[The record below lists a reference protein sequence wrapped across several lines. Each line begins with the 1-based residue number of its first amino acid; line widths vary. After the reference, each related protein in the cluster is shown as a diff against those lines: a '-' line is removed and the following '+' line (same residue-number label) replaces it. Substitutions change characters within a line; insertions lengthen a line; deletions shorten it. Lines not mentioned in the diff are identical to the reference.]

1 MKNNIILAT
10 VSGTKI
16 VTGKRFDDIVRA
28 TLRRIGGALNNDSLG
43 WVSEIVYK
51 YLLSVNIPYTE
62 ALVDVQRLEP
72 LAIQR
77 LWIASRL
84 GIGKTLVAGDVANLF
99 TQLDAIAPFG
109 WGINDMWLN
118 EEIFTLP
125 QLGAVVQLRET
136 KQPTYD
142 DYVELFT
149 PFLKENKM
157 TGRDTNGQEYD
168 VAPDGR
174 WTVTDAPA
182 SRGIGN
188 DTDDGDNDD
197 TFTFTLKV
205 PPEYIEPPK
214 RRRYIVVPN
223 NLGNTLSD
231 YAEVVYD
238 DVERMV
244 FEEAARNIKTQAP
257 NNTAYQYQQDLD
269 AMSSKAKKLE
279 VELQVTKDAADKQKA
294 VLREEITKIR
304 EKAETAIAEA
314 NDAVTQLSSG
324 AAAIGIVI
332 QITHPSYDEESLEEG
347 QLVRLHKGIAAGS
360 IGRIVQIVDNHQVM
374 VEVVDRY
381 ENVTG
386 VRMLYNYR
394 PYSDVLLIENE
405 ESIAPAYNHQY
416 VVGSEVYAEVKPE
429 GVAYKTQVRA
439 TVMSTPTVAGDMVI
453 QVQDGEEYTV
463 NVGYSGFITVAEDLN
478 GWGYVVVRG
487 ELRPVAFPKRSDIE
501 VGQTVLLNDAGQI
514 IEQADV
520 LPQFGDIYTFKKVVA
535 GKVSEFLNK
544 DGATVICY
552 NVCQEPLQDGDTVLM
567 DASNTVAYTKY
578 VVEQESNVFSQ
589 DTGVSWDDIGG
600 CEDAK
605 QAFME
610 AIEYPITHAE
620 MYAAYGMKPP
630 KGIMLYG
637 SPGTGKTMI
646 AKAAVTSLKKFHG
659 SDADTAF
666 IYLKGPEVLS
676 QWVGVAEEKIRNI
689 FKQARA
695 HKEKH
700 GFPAIVFID
709 EADAILRQ
717 RGSSK
722 SSDVDKTIVP
732 QFLAEMDGLEDHAC
746 ILVLATN
753 RPDSLDSAVTR
764 NGRVDRKVKVNRPDA
779 AVATQILNLYLRDVP
794 LKKGLTN
801 QQVAEYTVTKLFDP
815 TLAIKAIKFK
825 TGMELL
831 TLGQVVNGAM
841 LKGIVDL
848 AKSSALCRD
857 LAAKKAT
864 GVTLEDFKQA
874 LRTTWEENLNVN
886 YDEDLQDI
894 VGTRYKDVVGI
905 EKIEGIPNAIA

>member
-1 MKNNIILAT
+1 M
-10 VSGTKI
+10 
-16 VTGKRFDDIVRA
+16 D
-28 TLRRIGGALNNDSLG
+28 
-43 WVSEIVYK
+43 WVFEIVYK
-51 YLLSVNIPYTE
+51 SVLSANVVEPYAFDDIKQLTE
-62 ALVDVQRLEP
+62 LD
-72 LAIQR
+72 IQQV
-77 LWIASRL
+77 WIAAVSATPTIVSA
-84 GIGKTLVAGDVANLF
+84 GEVAHFF
-99 TQLDAIAPFG
+99 TELDKIKRSDALTG
-109 WGINDMWLN
+109 MWIDESIL
-118 EEIFTLP
+118 T
-125 QLGAVVQLRET
+125 T
-136 KQPTYD
+136 KQLNFLAEIRVRMVPLYG
-142 DYVELFT
+142 DYEELFT
-149 PFLKENKM
+149 KFFEENKM

-174 WTVTDAPA
+174 WTLPDAPF
-182 SRGIGN
+182 SRGLGN
-188 DTDDGDNDD
+188 DTDDGDDD
-197 TFTFTLKV
+197 DYDDPYPALKKV
-205 PPEYIEPPK
+205 LEEKPK
-214 RRRYIVVPN
+214 RRLLISVPKN
-223 NLGNTLSD
+223 SGKTFGD
-231 YAEVVYD
+231 YAEVTYD
-238 DVERMV
+238 DVERLV
-244 FEEAARNIKTQAP
+244 FQEAAKNVQAP
-257 NNTAYQYQQDLD
+257 NNTAYQYQQDFD
-269 AMSSKAKKLE
+269 ALASKAKKLE
-279 VELQVTKDAADKQKA
+279 VELQVSKDAADKQKTA
-294 VLREEITKIR
+294 LREEITKIR

-314 NDAVTQLSSG
+314 NDAVTQLSSS

-332 QITHPSYDEESLEEG
+332 QVTHPSYDEESLEEG

-381 ENVTG
+381 DNATG

-416 VVGSEVYAEVKPE
+416 AVGSEVFAEVKAT

-439 TVMSTPTVAGDMVI
+439 KIIGVPTVAGDTVI
-453 QVQDGEEYTV
+453 QVQDGEEYVV

-535 GKVSEFLNK
+535 GKVAEFLNK

-589 DTGVSWDDIGG
+589 ETGVSWDDIGG

-610 AIEYPITHAE
+610 AIEYPITHAA
-620 MYAAYGMKPP
+620 MYSAYGMKPP

-779 AVATQILNLYLRDVP
+779 GVATQILNLYLRDVP

-857 LAAKKAT
+857 LSAKKAT
-864 GVTLEDFKQA
+864 GVTLDDFKQA
-874 LRTTWEENLNVN
+874 LRTVWEENLNVN

-905 EKIEGIPNAIA
+905 EKIEGIPNAIASN

>member
-1 MKNNIILAT
+1 MKNGT
-10 VSGTKI
+10 V
-16 VTGKRFDDIVRA
+16 DD
-28 TLRRIGGALNNDSLG
+28 
-43 WVSEIVYK
+43 
-51 YLLSVNIPYTE
+51 
-62 ALVDVQRLEP
+62 
-72 LAIQR
+72 
-77 LWIASRL
+77 
-84 GIGKTLVAGDVANLF
+84 
-99 TQLDAIAPFG
+99 DA
-109 WGINDMWLN
+109 
-118 EEIFTLP
+118 
-125 QLGAVVQLRET
+125 
-136 KQPTYD
+136 YD
-142 DYVELFT
+142 DAY
-149 PFLKENKM
+149 
-157 TGRDTNGQEYD
+157 
-168 VAPDGR
+168 
-174 WTVTDAPA
+174 
-182 SRGIGN
+182 
-188 DTDDGDNDD
+188 
-197 TFTFTLKV
+197 TFTFTDTMKIT
-205 PPEYIEPPK
+205 PESVEPTK
-214 RRRYIVVPN
+214 RRLLKLEVPMN
-223 NLGNTLSD
+223 NRV
-231 YAEVVYD
+231 YAEVAYSE
-238 DVERMV
+238 VERLV
-244 FEEAARNIKTQAP
+244 FEAAKNVRAP
-257 NNTAYQYQQDLD
+257 NNTAYQYQQDFD
-269 AMSSKAKKLE
+269 ALASKAKKLE
-279 VELQVTKDAADKQKA
+279 VELQVSKDAADKQKTA
-294 VLREEITKIR
+294 LREEITKIR

-314 NDAVTQLSSG
+314 NDAVTQLSSS

-381 ENVTG
+381 DNATG

-416 VVGSEVYAEVKPE
+416 AVGSEVFAEVKPE

-453 QVQDGEEYTV
+453 QVQDGEEYMV
-463 NVGYSGFITVAEDLN
+463 NVGYSGFITIAEDLN

-779 AVATQILNLYLRDVP
+779 SVATQILNLYLRDVP

-801 QQVAEYTVTKLFDP
+801 TEVAEYTVTKLFDP

-864 GVTLEDFKQA
+864 GVTLDDFKQA
-874 LRTTWEENLNVN
+874 LRTVWEENLNVN